1 MGEQKEKHTNRKNIS
16 HKMALSPTWKKLLGK
31 ESWTWALD
39 KAKKGGSWLGNMAWI
54 LGTATLF
61 ISIPLQFA
69 NDREK
74 FALYYM
80 LATAFYN
87 PQEDLGKREPA
98 QAQFPLGGGLSG
110 M

>member
-1 MGEQKEKHTNRKNIS
+1 MSGINQFVTKST
-16 HKMALSPTWKKLLGK
+16 GK
-31 ESWTWALD
+31 DIWAWMRWSWGKT
-39 KAKKGGSWLGNMAWI
+39 KSGGSWLGNMAWI

-80 LATAFYN
+80 LAVAFFGDVSVKIQKVQLVHERVGDN
-87 PQEDLGKREPA
+87 RSKD
-98 QAQFPLGGGLSG
+98 
-110 M
+110 